1 MQLTEIQ
8 KTVKYHTFESFLQR
22 RLIRSKF
29 SIAESKFL
37 KSLASISNIVN
48 ESDYHCKQ
56 NIPERHKCTIRAW
69 KHWGEKAKLL
79 SLLSYK

>member
-48 ESDYHCKQ
+48 ESDYHCK
-56 NIPERHKCTIRAW
+56 
-69 KHWGEKAKLL
+69 
-79 SLLSYK
+79 